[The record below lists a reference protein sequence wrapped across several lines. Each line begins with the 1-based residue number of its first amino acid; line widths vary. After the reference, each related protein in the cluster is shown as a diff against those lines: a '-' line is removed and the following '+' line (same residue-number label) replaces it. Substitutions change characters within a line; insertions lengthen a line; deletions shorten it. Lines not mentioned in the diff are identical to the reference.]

1 MTLDQLHELWS
12 KDANIDRTELGEE
25 ANKIPQLHSKYY
37 KFYSTERL
45 VLRKLQEELKQLTFD
60 KSQWLQGNM
69 DRDDMKARGWEPNP
83 LKILKA
89 DLDAH
94 IDSDQ
99 EVVDFKLK
107 IAYQQ
112 EKVDFL
118 DSAIKYLTNRGFN
131 LKAAIDWEKFKMGV

>member
-1 MTLDQLHELWS
+1 
-12 KDANIDRTELGEE
+12 
-25 ANKIPQLHSKYY
+25 
-37 KFYSTERL
+37 
-45 VLRKLQEELKQLTFD
+45 
-60 KSQWLQGNM
+60 
-69 DRDDMKARGWEPNP
+69 MKARGWEPNP

-99 EVVDFKLK
+99 EVIDFKLK

-118 DSAIKYLTNRGFN
+118 DSAIKSLTNRGFN